1 MKRRWRQR
9 VFATVAMAVLAT
21 GCGASNGSAPV
32 PPNEPPRDCVPS
44 GGATGSP
51 GTIEE
56 AVALINSL
64 PRPTSVACL
73 VESLDRPLRLS
84 ATESDFS
91 AQPAHGRRS
100 PRIFLFS
107 GPLILSVVPDG
118 PGAEV
123 VEFSQFD
130 DSGRSIKGELAFP
143 VEAEVAPEAP
153 YTKVM
158 FQPELTHCGLCH
170 ADEQPAYRVGN
181 AWAYSSRALR
191 PVDSTLVPL
200 EELRREASTCDAS
213 VEPERCRLLQE
224 LFEHGTP
231 RAHSFPASFSTFP

>member
-9 VFATVAMAVLAT
+9 AFAPVAMAVLAA
-21 GCGASNGSAPV
+21 GCGASSGSAPLDAL
-32 PPNEPPRDCVPS
+32 PRDCVPS
-44 GGATGSP
+44 GGATGAP

-84 ATESDFS
+84 ATESDLS

-100 PRIFLFS
+100 PRVFLFS
-107 GPLILSVVPDG
+107 GPLIISVVPDG

-123 VEFSQFD
+123 VEFAELD

-143 VEAEVAPEAP
+143 IEAEVLPEAP

-158 FQPELTHCGLCH
+158 FQPGVTVCALCH
-170 ADEQPAYRVGN
+170 ADERPAYRVGN

-191 PVDSTLVPL
+191 PVDSSLVPL
-200 EELRREASTCDAS
+200 EELQREASTCDAS
-213 VEPERCRLLQE
+213 AEPERCRLLQE
-224 LFEHGTP
+224 LFEHGMP
-231 RAHSFPASFSTFP
+231 RAHAFPASLPTFP

>member
-1 MKRRWRQR
+1 MKRRWRQK
-9 VFATVAMAVLAT
+9 VFAMVAVLAAA
-21 GCGASNGSAPV
+21 CGASGGSAPT
-32 PPNEPPRDCVPS
+32 EETPRDCVPS
-44 GGATGSP
+44 NGATGSP

-64 PRPTSVACL
+64 PRPTSAACL
-73 VESLDRPLRLS
+73 VESLDRPLRVS
-84 ATESDFS
+84 ATESVFS

-107 GPLILSVVPDG
+107 GPLIISVVPEG

-123 VEFSQFD
+123 VEFSQLD

-143 VEAEVAPEAP
+143 IEAEVPPEAP

-158 FQPELTHCGLCH
+158 FQPGVTVCALCH
-170 ADEQPAYRVGN
+170 ADEQRAHPVGN

-191 PVDSTLVPL
+191 PVDSSLVPL

-231 RAHSFPASFSTFP
+231 RAHAFPASLRTFP

>member
-1 MKRRWRQR
+1 MRRRWRQR
-9 VFATVAMAVLAT
+9 AFAQVVMAVLAA
-21 GCGASNGSAPV
+21 GCGASNGSK
-32 PPNEPPRDCVPS
+32 PPDELPRDCVPS
-44 GGATGSP
+44 GGATGAP

-123 VEFSQFD
+123 VEFSQLD
-130 DSGRSIKGELAFP
+130 ASGRSIKGELAFP
-143 VEAEVAPEAP
+143 IEAEVLPEAP

-158 FQPELTHCGLCH
+158 FQPDLTVCAFCH
-170 ADEQPAYRVGN
+170 ADEKPAHRVGN
-181 AWAYSSRALR
+181 AWAYSSQALR
-191 PVDSTLVPL
+191 PVDSSLVPI
-200 EELRREASTCDAS
+200 EELQRGASTCDTS
-213 VEPERCRLLQE
+213 VEPECCRLLQE
-224 LFEHGTP
+224 LFEHGMP
-231 RAHSFPASFSTFP
+231 RAHAFPSSLPTFP

>member
-1 MKRRWRQR
+1 VKRRWRQR

-130 DSGRSIKGELAFP
+130 DSGRSIK
-143 VEAEVAPEAP
+143 VAPEAP